1 MASIRERVM
10 AGDQVLGAMIF
21 EFFSPG
27 IPQLMV
33 QAGCEYLIYDM
44 EHTGTGFETLK
55 AQVAHCNGLP
65 ITPMVRVP
73 RGEYHFLARALDI
86 GMQGLMIPMVE
97 SAEEAEAIA
106 QASRYPPMGRR
117 GAAFGF
123 AHDGY
128 TGGDP
133 AGKIALANHQNVVIA
148 QIETER
154 GLENVDAIAA
164 THRTSIPGVAA
175 NAGWKTS
182 TRSPPPRGSTS
193 CGSDILIW
201 PTSWAF
207 PVNSRTRFSW
217 TRFRPWSTPRG
228 AMAKAWASCPPT
240 QTGQPNTK
248 AMAST
253 CWPSA
258 LTTGC

>member
-33 QAGCEYLIYDM
+33 QAGCQYLIYDM

-97 SAEEAEAIA
+97 DAEQAQAIA
-106 QASRYPPMGRR
+106 EASRYPPMGRR

-133 AGKIALANHQNVVIA
+133 AAKIALANHQNVVIA

-164 THRTSIPGVAA
+164 TPGIDVLWVGHFDLANFLGIPGQFQNPVFLDAVQAVVAA
-175 NAGWKTS
+175 ARRHGKGLGFM
-182 TRSPPPRGSTS
+182 PA
-193 CGSDILIW
+193 D
-201 PTSWAF
+201 A
-207 PVNSRTRFSW
+207 
-217 TRFRPWSTPRG
+217 
-228 AMAKAWASCPPT
+228 AWAAEYKGYGFNMLAVGTDHGLLMQGVSGVL
-240 QTGQPNTK
+240 QTVK
-248 AMAST
+248 EA
-253 CWPSA
+253 
-258 LTTGC
+258 

>member
-97 SAEEAEAIA
+97 SAEEAQAIA

-164 THRTSIPGVAA
+164 IPGIDVLWVGHFDLANFLGIPGQFQNPVFLDAVQTVVDAA
-175 NAGWKTS
+175 RRHGKGLGFMPADAN
-182 TRSPPPRGSTS
+182 
-193 CGSDILIW
+193 
-201 PTSWAF
+201 WAAEYKGYGF
-207 PVNSRTRFSW
+207 NMLAVGTDHGLLMQGVS
-217 TRFRPWSTPRG
+217 G
-228 AMAKAWASCPPT
+228 VL
-240 QTGQPNTK
+240 QTVK
-248 AMAST
+248 EA
-253 CWPSA
+253 
-258 LTTGC
+258 

>member
-164 THRTSIPGVAA
+164 TPGIDVLWVGHFDLANFLGIPGQFQNPVFLDAVQAVVDAA
-175 NAGWKTS
+175 RRHGKGLGFMPADAN
-182 TRSPPPRGSTS
+182 
-193 CGSDILIW
+193 
-201 PTSWAF
+201 WAAEYKGYGF
-207 PVNSRTRFSW
+207 NMLAVGTDHGLLMQGVS
-217 TRFRPWSTPRG
+217 G
-228 AMAKAWASCPPT
+228 VL
-240 QTGQPNTK
+240 QTVK
-248 AMAST
+248 EA
-253 CWPSA
+253 
-258 LTTGC
+258 